1 MISIEEDTIF
11 YTHDWRVFEC
21 VSAFEPTC
29 VLLLLWWLLVV
40 YQMPIFFADNACC
53 KTIFFS
59 LRAKL
64 KKLSD

>member
-40 YQMPIFFADNACC
+40 YQMPIFRRQC
-53 KTIFFS
+53 
-59 LRAKL
+59 LL
-64 KKLSD
+64 